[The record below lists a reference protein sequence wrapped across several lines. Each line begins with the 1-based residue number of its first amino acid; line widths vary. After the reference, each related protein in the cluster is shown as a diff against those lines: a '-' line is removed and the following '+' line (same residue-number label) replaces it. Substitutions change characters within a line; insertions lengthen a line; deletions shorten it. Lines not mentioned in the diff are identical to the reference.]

1 VDALVDF
8 YAGAIAMFAVV
19 LFTKFVTHH
28 VRHNGKSVKS
38 PKCSGW
44 YWAHWVCV
52 FAAWVGLLASLA
64 ILGHVHLPNGWYDG
78 RDRWWFG
85 RWIVFGAAFI
95 SGTILAF
102 DVALTGR
109 DIGEF
114 IIGRGLRKIWGG
126 LRRFLPGCE
135 KNPNIWRDLRKF
147 RFGKKNLNTS
157 GGPSENAAA

>member
-28 VRHNGKSVKS
+28 VRHDGKSDK

-52 FAAWVGLLASLA
+52 FAAWVGLLASLL
-64 ILGHVHLPNGWYDG
+64 ILGHVWLPNGLYDG
-78 RDRWWFG
+78 HGWWFG
-85 RWIVFGAAFI
+85 RWLVFGAAFV

-102 DVALTGR
+102 DVAWTGR
-109 DIGEF
+109 DIKEF
-114 IIGRGLRKIWGG
+114 TIGRAFRKIWRC
-126 LRRFLPGCE
+126 LREVLPGC
-135 KNPNIWRDLRKF
+135 
-147 RFGKKNLNTS
+147 KKTS
-157 GGPSENAAA
+157 TPQKVHSKVQPQPRAAKKPG